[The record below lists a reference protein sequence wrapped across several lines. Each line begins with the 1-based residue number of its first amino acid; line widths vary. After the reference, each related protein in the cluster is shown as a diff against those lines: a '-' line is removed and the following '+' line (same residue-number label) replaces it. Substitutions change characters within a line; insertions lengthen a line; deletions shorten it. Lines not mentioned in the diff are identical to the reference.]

1 MARTKVWRSEST
13 RGVLGTV
20 KDQSGEI
27 RVKRMKIKLE
37 SGFIGSW
44 LSGKAVD
51 WEDTE

>member
-13 RGVLGTV
+13 RGILGTV

-51 WEDTE
+51 WDDTE